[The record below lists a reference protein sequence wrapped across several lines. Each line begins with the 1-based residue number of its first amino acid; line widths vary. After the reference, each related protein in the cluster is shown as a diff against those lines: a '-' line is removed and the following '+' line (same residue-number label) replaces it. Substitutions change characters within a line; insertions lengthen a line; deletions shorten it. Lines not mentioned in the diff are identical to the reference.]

1 MIGTTTGTEVIE
13 TLMDEILQDDINYMA
28 LQKKLLDFKTFLL
41 ETTNL
46 DLNDLEDRKDLEFD
60 NGIALSTTFAALC
73 IQDVMRTR
81 QFVKGIYQAIQD
93 VQEKKS
99 EPVHLFYAGTGPFA
113 TLILPILTKIL
124 AQDLRL
130 HLMDVNEKT
139 LDYLD
144 KVLNAVDIQDYVEKI
159 ICGDATQYQ
168 IENLEG
174 IDILVSETM
183 QHGLVKEQQVPIM
196 MNLVSQ
202 LDKDTVVIPNNIQ
215 LNLALKSSSA
225 NFIMDWKNDLMY
237 KQLTHLWDFTPEFI
251 HASSPNQKTFE
262 LCQDIDFSNHEETY
276 DKLVVLTNIQVYEDV
291 WIKRDESS
299 LTVPKIILD
308 LNEQKQRKV
317 SLSYVI
323 KKQPDFELELE

>member
-1 MIGTTTGTEVIE
+1 MRTTTNTEVIE
-13 TLMDEILQDDINYMA
+13 ILLEEILQEEINYVA
-28 LQKKLLDFKTFLL
+28 LEKRLLDFKNLLL
-41 ETTNL
+41 EITNL

-60 NGIALSTTFAALC
+60 NGIALCTTFAALC
-73 IQDVMRTR
+73 TQDVMRTR
-81 QFVKGIYQAIQD
+81 QFVKGIYQAIEE
-93 VQEKKS
+93 VQENQS

-113 TLILPILTKIL
+113 TLILPILTKIS
-124 AQDLRL
+124 AKNLRL

-144 KVLNAVDIQDYVEKI
+144 KVLDALDIQDYVEKI

-168 IENLEG
+168 IENPEM

-202 LDKDTVVIPNNIQ
+202 LDKKAVVIPNNIQ

-237 KQLTHLWDFTPEFI
+237 KELAHLWDFTPEFI
-251 HASSPNQKTFE
+251 QASNTNQKTFE
-262 LCQDIDFSNHEETY
+262 LCHDIDFSNQEETY
-276 DKLVVLTNIQVYEDV
+276 DRLVVLTNIQVYKDI
-291 WIKRDESS
+291 WIGRDLSS
-299 LTVPKIILD
+299 LTIPKILLD
-308 LNEQKQRKV
+308 LNEKEQRKV
-317 SLSYVI
+317 SLSYVV
-323 KKQPDFELELE
+323 KELPDFKIALT